1 MYWFSSNID
10 FSYQTLYW
18 FSSNIDFSYQTLIID
33 FTLCWY
39 HSFTTSLVNVYAF
52 LGFCGLLVR
61 EKSWEFPTR
70 KVKRKLKV
78 FDTCFHKQ
86 IFHGIWIMMEKIVDL
101 WNVPFGSILLMIFPS
116 QFKFDGNLI
125 CSYSNSDKVFIAKF
139 CTCHDSCAV
148 VACAKICCDL
158 STKNW
163 IIAKWSFHQTSITS
177 KISTV
182 KCAAMPSLFPYC
194 WRSIPGKQ
202 RENRKGSNLGPL
214 SMPGFVG
221 GSRMKY

>member
-1 MYWFSSNID
+1 
-10 FSYQTLYW
+10 
-18 FSSNIDFSYQTLIID
+18 
-33 FTLCWY
+33 
-39 HSFTTSLVNVYAF
+39 
-52 LGFCGLLVR
+52 
-61 EKSWEFPTR
+61 
-70 KVKRKLKV
+70 
-78 FDTCFHKQ
+78 
-86 IFHGIWIMMEKIVDL
+86 MMEKIVDL

-148 VACAKICCDL
+148 VECAKICCDL

-163 IIAKWSFHQTSITS
+163 IIAKWSFHQTCITS

-221 GSRMKY
+221 DQGWNTRGSRKISHWTLSLLNSLGLVSISHKTFSSLGSHGIGDLK